1 MTRINFIPAPRKN
14 PALILRNP
22 IFKSLHRAPM
32 TEDKQ
37 QNLALVSRLAFD
49 TIQRGKG
56 NVYDRDNLAC
66 VVNVCMVL
74 AERHCSPEDL
84 DTILSAQDG
93 MLRADGR
100 VLLGKRWN
108 FDADGR
114 AAMLAALDIHEQL
127 IAQLGQ
133 TAVTE
138 ALMEIIARRASGQV
152 HRVEVVA

>member
-1 MTRINFIPAPRKN
+1 MSRINFIPAPRKN
-14 PALILRNP
+14 PALVLRNP
-22 IFKSLHRAPM
+22 VFKSLHRDPM
-32 TEDKQ
+32 TAAKQ
-37 QNLALVSRLAFD
+37 QNLALVARLAFD

-74 AERHCSPEDL
+74 AEQHCGPEDL
-84 DTILSAQDG
+84 EAILDAQDG

-100 VLLGKRWN
+100 VMQGKRWN
-108 FDADGR
+108 FDAEGR

-133 TAVTE
+133 AAVTD
-138 ALMEIIARRASGQV
+138 ALLEVMTRRADGQV
-152 HRVEVVA
+152 HRVVAV